1 MILSSVLL
9 TIIIAGALTFASI
22 SLMHPSSTRSRDR
35 HFLAEAALVSQA
47 ASPVFVGTEHPVPVD
62 PTSMQMTSAK
72 HESSNL
78 ATTPTSRPSVV
89 SGKNSRREV
98 EPLSKEARER
108 LERGRGAAERQR
120 AHVEHLYQKHLIPE
134 EAYKEGQAEYQREIA
149 EYEEQIAKYRTAGAQ
164 ERSN

>member
-1 MILSSVLL
+1 M
-9 TIIIAGALTFASI
+9 
-22 SLMHPSSTRSRDR
+22 
-35 HFLAEAALVSQA
+35 SQA

-72 HESSNL
+72 HESSNP
-78 ATTPTSRPSVV
+78 ATAPTPRPSVV

-98 EPLSKEARER
+98 EPLSKEARGK
-108 LERGRGAAERQR
+108 LERAREAAELER
-120 AHVEHLYQKHLIPE
+120 AHVEYLYQKHRIPE